1 MAHTVGSNAERSRS
15 HNRRVVLDYV
25 RANEP
30 AGRAEI
36 ARHSGLSTQGVS
48 NIIAELEADGLLQ
61 PIGRLRSGRGQPPVQ
76 YQFNPNGAFALGFEL
91 RPDALLCAEV
101 NFAGAVLHVD
111 RMPMRHGT
119 PEEALPAIAAVKA
132 KAVSQ
137 SGGQENRFLG
147 AGVVMP
153 GPFGVEGL
161 SHAGTTVL
169 PGWSGVDAACVL
181 SEQVEGPVVVE
192 NDATAAAVAE
202 HMMGAAR
209 NLNSFCFLYFGT
221 GLGLG
226 LMLDGQVFRGALG
239 NAGEVGHVV
248 VERGGRDC
256 ACGNKGCLE
265 TYASRQAARTHMRSV
280 GKDIIDGDSM
290 ARLLATRDADF
301 LGWLDDAAE
310 YLGPTVGLLENLFD
324 PETVIFGGAMPDA
337 VIDELIARL
346 DLPSGSVAR
355 HHLRQTP
362 RVIRGT
368 SGRMTAALGAAAL
381 VIHQQVAPGL
391 AFADAQNGSLNNVS

>member
-1 MAHTVGSNAERSRS
+1 MPHMVGSNAERSRS

-48 NIIAELEADGLLQ
+48 NIIAELEADGLVQ
-61 PIGRLRSGRGQPPVQ
+61 PVGRLRSGRGQPPVQ
-76 YQFNPNGAFALGFEL
+76 YQFNPNGAFAMGFEL

-101 NFAGAVLHVD
+101 NFAGEVLRVD
-111 RMPMRHGT
+111 RMPMQRGT
-119 PEEALPAIAAVKA
+119 PDEALPAIAAAKA
-132 KAVSQ
+132 KAISQ
-137 SGGQENRFLG
+137 QGGEENRFLG

-161 SHAGTTVL
+161 SQAGATVL
-169 PGWSGVDAACVL
+169 PGWADIDVAGVLA
-181 SEQVEGPVVVE
+181 EQVNGPVLVE
-192 NDATAAAVAE
+192 NDATAAAIAE
-202 HMMGAAR
+202 HMIGAAR
-209 NLNSFCFLYFGT
+209 NFTSFCFLYFGT

-226 LMLDGQVFRGALG
+226 LLLDGQVFRGALG
-239 NAGEVGHVV
+239 NAGEVGHIV

-265 TYASRQAARTHMRSV
+265 TYVSRQAARAHMRAA
-280 GKDIIDGDSM
+280 GKDITDGDSM
-290 ARLLATRDADF
+290 ARFLATRDPDF
-301 LGWLDDAAE
+301 MKWLDIGAE
-310 YLGPTVGLLENLFD
+310 HLGPVVGLLENLFD
-324 PETVIFGGAMPDA
+324 PEAVIFGGAMPDA
-337 VIDELIARL
+337 VIDELIKRL
-346 DLPSGSVAR
+346 ELPIGSVAR
-355 HHLRQTP
+355 HRDRRNP

-381 VIHQQVAPGL
+381 IIHQQVAPGL
-391 AFADAQNGSLNNVS
+391 AFADVENGNLNNAS